1 MVPWVKVLSPKI
13 IDMMFTLRKAWT
25 IAIEALS
32 WVELSRITEGE
43 AINKTTRQLKINDP
57 ETTRKAM
64 TLVTETLKRKNFLD
78 YIINQNLE
86 SENIQDFSIGVQS
99 FLRLYTHLRAIEK
112 IDEATAFD
120 YVSHGEEILGKKMI
134 DPVHEALDLIPYTDL
149 DFTGF
154 NRVKKIALTTYYPEW
169 YVQYCLQNFGEQR
182 TSGLL
187 GAQEYPRY
195 LRVNM
200 LKADQSVVTN
210 LREKGNTLSKVQSI
224 DDLYQIQ
231 TDHFVTQ
238 TPEYQKGLYVIQ
250 DKSSVIAVQAA
261 SPEPGQT
268 VLDVC
273 AAPGLKTSF
282 MAQLMKN
289 EGKIYSID
297 YSESRM
303 KSWIQV
309 IRKLGV
315 EIAEPLI
322 RDATKKKSYPDIIAD
337 LVFIDPP
344 CTGTGLFVRHPS
356 SKWRISRRSIRRM
369 ASIQRQILEA
379 SSQFLKKEG
388 RLVYCTCSI
397 TLEEN
402 EHLISDFLEKHPEY
416 ELTEMNPFTGSPG
429 LEGMKHAQRL
439 YPDIHNCNG
448 FFIAKLVKH

>member
-1 MVPWVKVLSPKI
+1 
-13 IDMMFTLRKAWT
+13 MFNLHDAWT

-32 WVELSRITEGE
+32 WVELSRITERE

-57 ETTRKAM
+57 DTTRNA
-64 TLVTETLKRKNFLD
+64 TRLVTETLRRKNYLD
-78 YIINQNLE
+78 HVVNHNLE
-86 SENIQDFSIGVQS
+86 PENIQDYSIGVQS
-99 FLRLYTHLRAIEK
+99 FLRLYAHLRTIEK

-120 YVSHGEEILGKKMI
+120 YISHGEEILGKKMI
-134 DPVHEALDLIPYTDL
+134 DPVHEALDLIPYTDQ

-154 NRVKKIALTTYYPEW
+154 NRVKRIALTKFYPEW

-187 GAQEYPRY
+187 EVQEYPRY
-195 LRVNM
+195 LRVNT
-200 LKADQSVVTN
+200 LKADQSVVPN
-210 LREKGNTLSKVQSI
+210 LREKGNTLSKVQAI

-231 TDHFVTQ
+231 TDQSLTQ
-238 TPEYQKGLYVIQ
+238 TPEYRKGHYVIQ
-250 DKSSVIAVQAA
+250 DKSSVLAVQAA

-273 AAPGLKTSF
+273 AAPGLKTSYL
-282 MAQLMKN
+282 AQLMKN

-303 KSWIQV
+303 KSWTQI
-309 IRKLGV
+309 ISKLGV

-322 RDATKKKSYPDIIAD
+322 CDAIKKNCYTDILAD

-356 SKWRISRRSIRRM
+356 SKWRLTRRSIRRM
-369 ASIQRQILEA
+369 ASIQRRILETA
-379 SSQFLKKEG
+379 SQFLKTEG
-388 RLVYCTCSI
+388 ILVYCTCSI

-402 EHLISDFLEKHPEY
+402 EHLLSDFLEKHPEF
-416 ELTEMNPFTGSPG
+416 ELTEMKPFTGSPG
-429 LEGMKHAQRL
+429 LKGVKHVQRL
-439 YPDIHNCNG
+439 YPDIHRCNG